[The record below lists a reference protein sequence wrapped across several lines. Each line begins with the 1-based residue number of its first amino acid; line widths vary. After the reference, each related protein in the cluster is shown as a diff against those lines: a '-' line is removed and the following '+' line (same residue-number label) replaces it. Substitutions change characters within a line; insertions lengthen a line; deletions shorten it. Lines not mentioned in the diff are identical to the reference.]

1 MTQIMLDAGM
11 QSKLNNLKESLEL
24 CDESGK
30 VLAHLFPVVDPS
42 QYERFE
48 PVITP
53 EELQRR
59 RLEPDCS
66 TAEVLARLQMA
77 FPSIDRALWQRYV
90 TYFQQC
96 GFLPAPA

>member
-1 MTQIMLDAGM
+1 MTQIMLDAAM
-11 QSKLNNLKESLEL
+11 QCKLNNLKESLEL

-59 RLEPDCS
+59 RLEPDLS
-66 TAEVLARLQMA
+66 TAEVLSHLVGWPWLSVFAKVRFA
-77 FPSIDRALWQRYV
+77 SICERSK
-90 TYFQQC
+90 QC
-96 GFLPAPA
+96 R